1 MLTEHVF
8 GSNTPINQPS
18 SKQLNG
24 GNDSDDDPEAASPMP
39 LLSGE
44 GDPLIGSASRGV
56 PRGRADSHAEI
67 PNENPD
73 FNQHISWSFTSPR
86 RHERSP
92 LQSWIRRNRHARSLS
107 RTTSISNPNHHC
119 VSDDLG
125 PAASLPTSVALR
137 TVLLH
142 SWVNV
147 LLVFVPAG
155 IAASLLNFRPSVI
168 FTLNIIAIIPLSG
181 LLTLATENLAY
192 ELGDTI
198 GALLNAT
205 ASLVEDQIRIVQASL
220 IGSILVNL
228 LLILGTAILIGGIKY
243 REQVYN
249 NSATEISTSLLCL
262 AAFSLLIPTVFHEVF
277 KNAAS
282 ADRAVLTLSRAT
294 SVILLGVYPLYLVFQ
309 LKSHAY
315 LYNSVS
321 SPSTDGESVR
331 RAPQSIPSLV
341 PTSRISPLHLLRRAR
356 SMSLDPEIASQPM
369 EMSNSPAQSVLGTES
384 QAADALSGTVPAPL
398 ETQWQ
403 THPSNATLPSA
414 GIMST
419 RASIVLM
426 IISTGLIAIN
436 AELLV
441 NSINDMAKNGP
452 INEAFIGLII
462 LPVASNAAEHI
473 TAMSVAAKNNMDL
486 AIGVSVGSSIQIG
499 LYITPFVVIV
509 GWILGKDMSLRFSQF
524 ETVTLLATVFLVNF
538 LVLNGRSNYLK
549 GAMLCACYFII
560 S

>member
-1 MLTEHVF
+1 MLTEHVL
-8 GSNTPINQPS
+8 GSNLPINQPS
-18 SKQLNG
+18 SKQLDG
-24 GNDSDDDPEAASPMP
+24 GNDSDDDPEATSPMP

-44 GDPLIGSASRGV
+44 EDPLIGSASCDV
-56 PRGRADSHAEI
+56 PRGRAGSHAER
-67 PNENPD
+67 PNENPVCS
-73 FNQHISWSFTSPR
+73 SWAILTNIFPGHLPPQGVMNEPLYKIGSGVTDMREAYRELPR
-86 RHERSP
+86 SQIP
-92 LQSWIRRNRHARSLS
+92 I
-107 RTTSISNPNHHC
+107 TIVYP
-119 VSDDLG
+119 
-125 PAASLPTSVALR
+125 
-137 TVLLH
+137 
-142 SWVNV
+142 
-147 LLVFVPAG
+147 G

-198 GALLNAT
+198 GALLNVSFGNISEIIILIA
-205 ASLVEDQIRIVQASL
+205 LVEDQIRIVQASL

-243 REQVYN
+243 REQTYN
-249 NSATEISTSLLCL
+249 NAATEISTSLLCL
-262 AAFSLLIPTVFHEVF
+262 SAFSLLIPTVFHEVF

-282 ADRAVLTLSRAT
+282 ADRAVLTLSRAS

-315 LYNSVS
+315 LYNSVP
-321 SPSTDGESVR
+321 SPSTDGGSVR
-331 RAPQSIPSLV
+331 RAPPSIPSMV
-341 PTSRISPLHLLRRAR
+341 PTSRISSLHLLRRAR
-356 SMSLDPEIASQPM
+356 SMSLDPEMASQPM
-369 EMSNSPAQSVLGTES
+369 EMIDSPAQSVLGTEA

-403 THPSNATLPSA
+403 THPSDATLPSA
-414 GIMST
+414 CVMST
-419 RASIVLM
+419 RASIALM
-426 IISTGLIAIN
+426 ILSTGLIAIN

-441 NSINDMAKNGP
+441 NSIHDMAKNGP

-499 LYITPFVVIV
+499 LYITPFVVIM

>member
-67 PNENPD
+67 PNENPALYKAGSD
-73 FNQHISWSFTSPR
+73 VTDMREAYRELPR
-86 RHERSP
+86 SQI
-92 LQSWIRRNRHARSLS
+92 LI
-107 RTTSISNPNHHC
+107 TI
-119 VSDDLG
+119 
-125 PAASLPTSVALR
+125 
-137 TVLLH
+137 VL
-142 SWVNV
+142 
-147 LLVFVPAG
+147 
-155 IAASLLNFRPSVI
+155 I

-198 GALLNAT
+198 GALLNVSFGNISEIIILIA
-205 ASLVEDQIRIVQASL
+205 LVEDQIRIVQASL

-403 THPSNATLPSA
+403 THPSNATLPNA

-524 ETVTLLATVFLVNF
+524 ETVTLLATVVAAFLFPDHDHQVA
-538 LVLNGRSNYLK
+538 GS
-549 GAMLCACYFII
+549 
-560 S
+560 